1 MVSSFYCNCQW
12 AFSRIGRTHWE
23 LPISAC
29 SSSASER
36 TVSLW
41 TTVDHGAPILLS
53 SWKQHSRATTSQ
65 LRALFASTVPVISAR
80 ANLVREWV
88 FITEIA
94 VANAVYWRPCH
105 VSDKRAKW
113 TDTWTSD
120 CNRQSAHVGA
130 HEGGLRWEKLANR
143 GVSCQERGGVAH
155 KGGHRKP
162 LINMGVKLLHK
173 VPNALGKSWFSL
185 DILSQDWQ
193 CFNDERE

>member
-1 MVSSFYCNCQW
+1 MLSK
-12 AFSRIGRTHWE
+12 
-23 LPISAC
+23 
-29 SSSASER
+29 R

-53 SWKQHSRATTSQ
+53 SWSSIPEPQHLSSEHFLPQLSQ
-65 LRALFASTVPVISAR
+65 LSQQQQIQSRG
-80 ANLVREWV
+80 WV
-88 FITEIA
+88 FITETA

-130 HEGGLRWEKLANR
+130 HEGGLRWEILANR

-193 CFNDERE
+193 CFNDERK

>member
-1 MVSSFYCNCQW
+1 MVSSFYCNCHW

-29 SSSASER
+29 SSSASKR

-41 TTVDHGAPILLS
+41 TTMGHGAPILLS

-65 LRALFASTVPVISAR
+65 HRALFASTVPVISAR

-130 HEGGLRWEKLANR
+130 HEGGWDGKYWQTGVSPVKKGAGLHTRVGTANR
-143 GVSCQERGGVAH
+143 
-155 KGGHRKP
+155 
-162 LINMGVKLLHK
+162 
-173 VPNALGKSWFSL
+173 
-185 DILSQDWQ
+185 
-193 CFNDERE
+193 

>member
-1 MVSSFYCNCQW
+1 MVSSFYCNCHW
-12 AFSRIGRTHWE
+12 AFSRTGRTHWE

-29 SSSASER
+29 SSSAFEENGK
-36 TVSLW
+36 SL
-41 TTVDHGAPILLS
+41 DHRGPRCAYLAFIL
-53 SWKQHSRATTSQ
+53 KQHSRATTSQ

-130 HEGGLRWEKLANR
+130 HEGGLRWEILANR

-162 LINMGVKLLHK
+162 LINMGVRILHK
-173 VPNALGKSWFSL
+173 VPNALGSL
-185 DILSQDWQ
+185 
-193 CFNDERE
+193 